1 MSGYHKRP
9 VSRQS
14 NAKISKISKMDIILL
29 IVGVILLSF
38 TVAMII
44 IYVFTGSVPDTLI
57 TCVFATLG
65 GECGAMAWIKTTKER
80 RQERKWQLEDE
91 ERNKDYGND

>member
-1 MSGYHKRP
+1 MPGYHKRP
-9 VSRQS
+9 KSRRS
-14 NAKISKISKMDIILL
+14 NTIISKMDIILL

-38 TVAMII
+38 TITMII
-44 IYVFTGSVPDTLI
+44 IYVITGAVPDTLV
-57 TCVFATLG
+57 TCVFATLT
-65 GECGAMAWIKTTKER
+65 GECGILGWIKTTKER

>member
-1 MSGYHKRP
+1 MAGFHKRP
-9 VSRQS
+9 KSRQRK
-14 NAKISKISKMDIILL
+14 KIGMMNIILL
-29 IVGVILLSF
+29 VIGVILLSF
-38 TVAMII
+38 TVTMII